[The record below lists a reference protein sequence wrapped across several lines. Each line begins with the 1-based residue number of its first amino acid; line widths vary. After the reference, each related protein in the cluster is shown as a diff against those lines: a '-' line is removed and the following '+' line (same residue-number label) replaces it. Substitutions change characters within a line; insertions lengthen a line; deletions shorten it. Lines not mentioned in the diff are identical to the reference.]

1 MVFAIQSDTSGYL
14 EDELYTLQKMLGEFP
29 ASLTSSFYLLGL
41 RDTES
46 LVSKE
51 DIPVGTIE
59 FTRRISSLAGRYD
72 IEVAYML
79 INSLRE
85 AEVVLEQ
92 EHDQEA
98 DNDHEIAD

>member
-1 MVFAIQSDTSGYL
+1 MVLQITIPKEFENDFIGDRFEDSL
-14 EDELYTLQKMLGEFP
+14 ERV
-29 ASLTSSFYLLGL
+29 A
-41 RDTES
+41 RDARS
-46 LVSKE
+46 QHN
-51 DIPVGTIE
+51 
-59 FTRRISSLAGRYD
+59 LAGRYD
-72 IEVAYML
+72 IEVACML